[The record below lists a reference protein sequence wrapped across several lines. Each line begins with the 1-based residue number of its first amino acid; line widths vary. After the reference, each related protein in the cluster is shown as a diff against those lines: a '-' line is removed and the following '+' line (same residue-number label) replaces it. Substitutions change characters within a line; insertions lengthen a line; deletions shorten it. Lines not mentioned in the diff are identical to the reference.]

1 MIAFEPAETQSLV
14 AKNRPVRNRTGRPIK
29 PNKKNYKISSH
40 PDFASKKQ
48 SEHRFCFELFQVGL
62 PSVGEFHPVK
72 AFRFCG
78 YPAKSTSRFLS
89 RKRLKPPLNKTFGFA
104 LADCIFSSRKPLS
117 ENLKL
122 TAGGELHSAP
132 KIPALFYN
140 LFCGLSSKSHVV
152 F

>member
-1 MIAFEPAETQSLV
+1 MNLFLSGLYRRDSSL
-14 AKNRPVRNRTGRPIK
+14 PT
-29 PNKKNYKISSH
+29 Y
-40 PDFASKKQ
+40 
-48 SEHRFCFELFQVGL
+48 GL

-78 YPAKSTSRFLS
+78 YPAKSTPYFLS
-89 RKRLKPPLNKTFGFA
+89 HKRLKPPLNKTLGFA
-104 LADCIFSSRKPLS
+104 LADCVFSFRNPLS

-132 KIPALFYN
+132 KISALFYN
-140 LFCGLSSKSHVV
+140 LFCGLSSEFRCVYITFRTFSISDSFSISNLRGCRKQARRR